1 MSSIF
6 ALRLSEA
13 GYAQSTQLVPLTFL
27 VIAGTVALYGL
38 SAAAVA
44 RWLQV
49 GQQNPQ
55 GVLFIDAS
63 PLSRAIAEALQ
74 AEHYATC
81 LIDPDWSYITTAR
94 MSGLRTYYGN
104 ALTAEAL
111 DNIDM
116 DGIGRVLAL
125 TPNDE
130 ANALATL
137 HFAEIFG
144 RDETY
149 QLSPSEA
156 VEDPALHLRGRF
168 LFDETA
174 NYTVLSRQIKDGA
187 AIKTTRLSDQFDYE
201 AFQALYQ
208 GEALLLF
215 VISATDHL
223 TIHTMDAPLAPVPGE
238 MIISLI
244 PAPILTV
251 TSAVPDASD
260 AGNTSPQ

>member
-6 ALRLSEA
+6 ALQLSEA